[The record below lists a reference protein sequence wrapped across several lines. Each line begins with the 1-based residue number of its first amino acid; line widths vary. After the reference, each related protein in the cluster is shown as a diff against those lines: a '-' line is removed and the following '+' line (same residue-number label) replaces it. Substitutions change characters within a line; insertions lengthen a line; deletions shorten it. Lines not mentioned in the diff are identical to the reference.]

1 MSLSL
6 MNAQMMRVISSPS
19 SSTTGFFTLIFAIG
33 GEPYLALRSGL
44 DPGERLLHP
53 LLQALDAS
61 ARQQLRHHAGVLAP
75 CLGQVGA
82 AAGCL
87 HRERPRGEP
96 PTAEERRR
104 ERQLLAALGHVDHR
118 VREPPDRSR
127 LVPPAEASA

>member
-44 DPGERLLHP
+44 DPGERLLHA
-53 LLQALDAS
+53 LLQALDAPV
-61 ARQQLRHHAGVLAP
+61 RQQLRHHARVLRP
-75 CLGQVGA
+75 RLGEVGA
-82 AAGCL
+82 AVSRP

-96 PTAEERRR
+96 TAAEERRR
-104 ERQLLAALGHVDHR
+104 ERELLAA
-118 VREPPDRSR
+118 
-127 LVPPAEASA
+127 